1 MIALKYRISVSRAS
15 NRVHHR
21 AHRLTLGDY
30 PLSAAD
36 RRSGPTLSRYHAG
49 ASAVLGWKPRT
60 ELQDRLARTIT
71 YFDDLLSGRKTG
83 CTKPA

>member
-15 NRVHHR
+15 NRAHHR

-49 ASAVLGWKPRT
+49 AALGWKPRT
-60 ELQDRLARTIT
+60 ELQDRLARTIA

-83 CTKPA
+83 RTKPA

>member
-15 NRVHHR
+15 NRAHHR

-49 ASAVLGWKPRT
+49 AGAVLGWKPRI
-60 ELQDRLARTIT
+60 ELQDGLARTIA
-71 YFDDLLSGRKTG
+71 YFDDLRSGRKTG
-83 CTKPA
+83 RTKPA